1 MSLNKQI
8 RIDEAKASLEM
19 ALKMLSLV
27 PAGKVSSADISRIQ
41 DVAGQATQAAQQL
54 NQLIGLLL
62 AKED

>member
-19 ALKMLSLV
+19 ALKMLYLV
-27 PAGKVSSADISRIQ
+27 PAEKVSLADTSRIQ

-62 AKED
+62 AESI